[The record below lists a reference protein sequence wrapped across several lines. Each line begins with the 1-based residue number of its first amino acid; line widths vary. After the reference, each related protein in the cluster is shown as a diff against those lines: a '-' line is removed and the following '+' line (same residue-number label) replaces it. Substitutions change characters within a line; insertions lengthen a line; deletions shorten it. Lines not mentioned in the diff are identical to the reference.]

1 MKHAFIQHNGEKRL
15 IVIFAGW
22 GMDQRPFLG
31 LERPGYD
38 IMAVWDYRTLDF
50 DPSWTEGYEEVC
62 VLAWSMGVQAAQL
75 CHNAIAGKV
84 TARIAVGGTQRPVD
98 DECGIP
104 HEIFSRTLDGLDERS
119 LDRFMRRMCGGAKAY
134 AGFEARRPER
144 DIDGLRHE
152 LRAIGERCAD
162 DTCAPRFDH
171 YLLTARDAIFP
182 PENQRRAFCGTDI
195 VECDSPHLPDFQHIL
210 DNYFID
216 KSLVSERFGRASES
230 YDANA
235 EAQALIADYMANLLR
250 DTDSRAIL
258 SRKDADVLEVGCG
271 TGLLSRR
278 IAAMKPSARLTY
290 HDISPVAPQG
300 IDARTYKCC
309 DAETSMLTQP
319 AKSLD
324 MIISASTM
332 QWFNSPERFV
342 ERSIKALRP
351 GGILAVSTFGRG
363 NMPETAEASGVGLH
377 LCGADIWREAV
388 AAMPD
393 AEIMQIST
401 LSMQCRFDTAID
413 ALRHISLTG
422 VNAISRSG
430 GNARSIAGRM
440 LPDEN
445 GQYTITYEPLFILL
459 RKKP

>member
-1 MKHAFIQHNGEKRL
+1 
-15 IVIFAGW
+15 
-22 GMDQRPFLG
+22 
-31 LERPGYD
+31 
-38 IMAVWDYRTLDF
+38 
-50 DPSWTEGYEEVC
+50 
-62 VLAWSMGVQAAQL
+62 
-75 CHNAIAGKV
+75 
-84 TARIAVGGTQRPVD
+84 
-98 DECGIP
+98 
-104 HEIFSRTLDGLDERS
+104 
-119 LDRFMRRMCGGAKAY
+119 
-134 AGFEARRPER
+134 
-144 DIDGLRHE
+144 
-152 LRAIGERCAD
+152 
-162 DTCAPRFDH
+162 
-171 YLLTARDAIFP
+171 
-182 PENQRRAFCGTDI
+182 
-195 VECDSPHLPDFQHIL
+195 
-210 DNYFID
+210 
-216 KSLVSERFGRASES
+216 
-230 YDANA
+230 
-235 EAQALIADYMANLLR
+235 
-250 DTDSRAIL
+250 
-258 SRKDADVLEVGCG
+258 
-271 TGLLSRR
+271 
-278 IAAMKPSARLTY
+278 
-290 HDISPVAPQG
+290 
-300 IDARTYKCC
+300 
-309 DAETSMLTQP
+309 
-319 AKSLD
+319 
-324 MIISASTM
+324 M